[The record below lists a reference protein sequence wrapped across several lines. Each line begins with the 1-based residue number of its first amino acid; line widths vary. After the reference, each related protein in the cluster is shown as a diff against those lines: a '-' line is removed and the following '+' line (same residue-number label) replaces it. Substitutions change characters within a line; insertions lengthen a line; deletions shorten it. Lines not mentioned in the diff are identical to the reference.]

1 MSDTLSLP
9 TIVEGRAK
17 VDMGEKNIA
26 FGSYVMV
33 NIGTMNT
40 LEIRF
45 VPKIELKASNN
56 YGEYYFMNIFTGKKM
71 HS

>member
-1 MSDTLSLP
+1 
-9 TIVEGRAK
+9 
-17 VDMGEKNIA
+17 MGEKNIA

-56 YGEYYFMNIFTGKKM
+56 YGEYYFMNIFTGKKT